1 MSAVRSQSNHVAA
14 RHEARTDWWTPLIVG
29 LFLTRF
35 FVPAEGAAEGHSLWI
50 ALPWLILFAGRLWW
64 HWRNGERPGVRLNR
78 LDIAA
83 LLLVGSHCVSAL
95 AVVGTGGD
103 RRAALNSFW
112 EWISLAATGFL
123 LKETLLAPR
132 NRLIFTSALLASVI
146 TLSALGIWQH
156 VLWYPQQAREVTE
169 LLDLHARITAGESLE
184 PAERS
189 RFQQLVRRHGSAV
202 LTYDATA
209 RQSFLARIKD
219 SSEPIGRFA
228 LANTFATLLCAGTML
243 LLGTLIDRLAD
254 PLRRRHSTTWQLA
267 LFLLPVLVCLLLTK
281 SRTAYLALAVALA
294 AKVWLTFGGS
304 VLRRITARQW
314 MMAVVVAF
322 AVLAAGVGA
331 LTAWGGLDKEVL
343 TEAPK
348 SLGYRWEYWQATAG
362 VIREHPW
369 LGVGPGNYRQHY
381 LKFKLPGASEE
392 ILDPHNLLLD
402 VWANAGIVALLA
414 LGAIIVISF
423 HRSIPAGESFA
434 ASPIGGWA
442 TLPAAGAF
450 ALLAVFAQSFFF
462 EGTVDE
468 QVLILL
474 SLWIPLAMGLQF
486 TLRSDPVTSTTAQ
499 ATVWSLWV
507 GLLAA
512 GGIGM
517 PAIAQTIWA
526 LLLLIPPSQSG
537 AMVPTAHRP
546 LWLFAAAFFGLL
558 AAGCLWTGLKPVI
571 EAAQH
576 MALGENELVL
586 GQPWRNAQRQYEAAS
601 LADPLSPE
609 PHHRL
614 GEMSHWVWQQS
625 GHRDT
630 ASFDRAIAALEQSI
644 AKDPL
649 APKRKLILARWW
661 FEHWQVDNE
670 ATALKRSLVAFRE
683 AAEGYPHFAPI
694 QAGLAIALAAS
705 GDRSAADAARRALD
719 LDDLNRVRGHTD
731 KLLPPAERQQLE
743 QIAGTDPGNGS
754 PPPP

>member
-1 MSAVRSQSNHVAA
+1 MSAVRPQSKPVVT
-14 RHEARTDWWTPLIVG
+14 RHETRTEWWTVLIIG

-50 ALPWLILFAGRLWW
+50 ALPWLILLAGRLWW
-64 HWRNGERPGVRLNR
+64 YWRNGERPGVHLDR

-112 EWISLAATGFL
+112 EWLSLAAMGFL
-123 LKETLLAPR
+123 LKETLLTAR
-132 NRLIFTSALLASVI
+132 TRVIFTSALLASVI

-156 VLWYPQQAREVTE
+156 VFWYPQQAREVTE
-169 LLDLHARITAGESLE
+169 LLNLHARATAGESLE

-189 RFQQLVRRHGSAV
+189 RFQHLVRRHGSAP

-228 LANTFATLLCAGTML
+228 LANTFATFLCAGAML
-243 LLGTLIDRLAD
+243 MLGTLIDRLAD
-254 PLRRRHSTTWQLA
+254 PQQRRQSTTWQSA
-267 LFLLPVLVCLLLTK
+267 TSLLPVLLCLLLTK
-281 SRTAYLALAVALA
+281 SRTAYLALAVALPVKA
-294 AKVWLTFGGS
+294 LLSLGVP
-304 VLRRITARQW
+304 VLRKISARQW
-314 MMAVVVAF
+314 AVTGGIAVVV
-322 AVLAAGVGA
+322 LTAGVGA
-331 LTAWGGLDKEVL
+331 IAVLGGLDKEVL

-369 LGVGPGNYRQHY
+369 LGVGPGNFRQHY

-392 ILDPHNLLLD
+392 ILDPHNLFLD

-414 LGAIIVISF
+414 LGAIICMSS
-423 HRSIPAGESFA
+423 HGGLPAGESSA
-434 ASPIGGWA
+434 LSAKSGLK
-442 TLPAAGAF
+442 TLLPAGVL
-450 ALLAVFAQSFFF
+450 ALSAVFAQAFFL
-462 EGTVDE
+462 EGTVDD
-468 QVLILL
+468 QALILL
-474 SLWIPLAMGLQF
+474 SLWIPLATGLQF
-486 TLRSDPVTSTTAQ
+486 ILRSVPVTSSTAQ
-499 ATVWSLWV
+499 AAVWSLWV
-507 GLLAA
+507 GLLAT

-517 PAIAQTIWA
+517 PAIAQLIWA
-526 LLLLIPPSQSG
+526 LLLLTMPVQPA

-546 LWLFAAAFFGLL
+546 LWLSAAVVFGLF
-558 AAGCLWTGLKPVI
+558 AAGCLWTGLKPVT
-571 EAAQH
+571 EAGQQ
-576 MALGENELVL
+576 MALGENDLVL
-586 GQPWRNAQRQYEAAS
+586 GRPWRNAQRQYEAAA

-614 GEMSHWVWQQS
+614 AEMSHWVWQQS
-625 GHRDT
+625 GRRDT
-630 ASFDRAIAALEQSI
+630 AAFQKAIAALEQSI
-644 AKDPL
+644 GQDPL

-661 FEHWQVDNE
+661 FEHWQADND
-670 ATALKRSLVAFRE
+670 AAALNHSIIAYRE

-719 LDDLNRVRGHTD
+719 LDDLNRERGHTD
-731 KLLPPAERQQLE
+731 KLLPAAERRQLE
-743 QIAGTDPGNGS
+743 QIAGADAVNGRPPS
-754 PPPP
+754 P